1 MRTLEN
7 WRKRKSLT
15 KMDRLTKIVSDQDLK
30 NVQFTF
36 TQTNNQLVMSTPNTH
51 THIMLFQ
58 LNMKDG
64 IKAYCTRGGEDIV
77 KDVKQLLLCQGTGV
91 KCHMTKEKSLIIW
104 NDPKIKKRWDNK
116 STSLCGWTI
125 NTDKEEASSP
135 KVSIEIMMLSCAI
148 DARKIDI

>member
-1 MRTLEN
+1 
-7 WRKRKSLT
+7 
-15 KMDRLTKIVSDQDLK
+15 MDRLTKIVSDQDLK

-36 TQTNNQLVMSTPNTH
+36 TQTNNQLVMSTTKTHTH

-91 KCHMTKEKSLIIW
+91 KCHMTKEKSLII
-104 NDPKIKKRWDNK
+104 
-116 STSLCGWTI
+116 
-125 NTDKEEASSP
+125 
-135 KVSIEIMMLSCAI
+135 
-148 DARKIDI
+148 